1 MKVCIIAEA
10 YNRRIL
16 PISFELLTRALALA
30 PGDIGALVV
39 SDGLP
44 EQELNRLVA
53 AGADTVL
60 SYEGDFLGKF
70 RPEPYCRALV
80 DAVERYSPEI
90 IIGGAT
96 TSGRTWLPYAA
107 MRLQTGLTADCTELA
122 IDAETGLLLQT
133 RPAIGGNIMATIKTP
148 KHRPQMATIR
158 PHSTPPAPE
167 LPGRKG
173 TIEHYAAP
181 SEWAAS
187 SIGLLSSSALD
198 EKQELSS
205 ARRIVAVGRG
215 IKKPENLAMVRE
227 LASLLGAAVG
237 ATREIVDRGW
247 LPYSCQIG
255 LSGRTVTPDLYI
267 GLGVSGAIQHL
278 AGMQTAKRIVAV
290 NTKIASAKNQQVLRF
305 KLVTQETGADL
316 IVQNMKLGGLLPEL
330 HLPYAGTEPEA
341 FIIICSTIP
350 ENKFVDI
357 DLGIAAQS
365 MLLKA
370 TEMGLNGIMIGAF
383 NKAKITEAFN
393 LPYEPL
399 LILAIGKGNE
409 TIKLQAVDAG
419 DKLAYYRDND
429 GVQYVPK
436 IRWEQLI
443 I

>member
-10 YNRRIL
+10 YNHRLL

-30 PGDIGALVV
+30 PGNVGALVV

-44 EQELNRLVA
+44 DAELERLVA

-60 SYEGDFLGKF
+60 SYEADFLVCF
-70 RPEPYCRALV
+70 RPEPYCEALMA
-80 DAVERYSPEI
+80 AVKQYSPEI

-122 IDAETGLLLQT
+122 IDSESGLLLQT

-167 LPGRKG
+167 LSGRKG
-173 TIEHYAAP
+173 EIRRFAAP
-181 SEWAAS
+181 SEW
-187 SIGLLSSSALD
+187 GRSALSLVSSTPID
-198 EKQELSS
+198 ERQELSS

-215 IKKPENLAMVRE
+215 IRKPENLPMVKE

-237 ATREIVDRGW
+237 ATREVVDRGW

-255 LSGRTVTPDLYI
+255 LSGRTVTPDLYV

-290 NTKIASAKNQQVLRF
+290 NTDSEAQIFSL
-305 KLVTQETGADL
+305 ADL
-316 IVQNMKLGGLLPEL
+316 AIVGSL
-330 HLPYAGTEPEA
+330 HD
-341 FIIICSTIP
+341 
-350 ENKFVDI
+350 V
-357 DLGIAAQS
+357 
-365 MLLKA
+365 
-370 TEMGLNGIMIGAF
+370 
-383 NKAKITEAFN
+383 
-393 LPYEPL
+393 
-399 LILAIGKGNE
+399 
-409 TIKLQAVDAG
+409 
-419 DKLAYYRDND
+419 
-429 GVQYVPK
+429 VPK
-436 IRWEQLI
+436 LIEKIRNGGEI
-443 I
+443 